1 MKTSVCVLF
10 VSLAVSCVGTA
21 NAAVVSSS
29 GSTSTSQLN
38 YADALYDYEVY
49 WGEPRFRWYIV
60 WDMGNSSTIE
70 YGSFLTEQ
78 EAFDFLAKCFFAGWE
93 PEGYVGYEI
102 VKREIEPLMTYLAT
116 YDKKADAIEL
126 ANIVESLGF
135 YVEIRKIGF
144 YSLSSR

>member
-10 VSLAVSCVGTA
+10 VSLAVSFTGTA
-21 NAAVVSSS
+21 NAAV
-29 GSTSTSQLN
+29 GSTSSSTSTLELN
-38 YADALYDYEVY
+38 YADMLYDYEVY

-60 WDMGNSSTIE
+60 WDMGNSNTIE

-116 YDKKADAIEL
+116 YDKKADVLEL

-144 YSLSSR
+144 DSLLSR